1 MGELLLELATLIGV
15 PIIACGAGLLIMI
28 LSELALRNYP
38 RTADFV
44 FEPGHYNYLRA
55 LRPHILHGSDRGHEV
70 AISYSLGDYWSA
82 GKNSG
87 ISSVTYALPPHP
99 KLHIKVTPARPWG
112 EKGTRSGDPRFDRWV
127 RVTGG
132 PKVFVQALLADA
144 SIRSRLKDAISPT
157 FTFTSTLTLTPA
169 TPLALRHKSAILTTG
184 RIQSDIELLRDIAAL
199 IAKHLPE
206 DAE

>member
-1 MGELLLELATLIGV
+1 MGKLLLELATLIGV
-15 PIIACGAGLLIMI
+15 PIIIGSAGLLIMI
-28 LSELALRNYP
+28 LSELALRNYA

-55 LRPHILHGSDRGHEV
+55 LRPHILHGSDRGREV
-70 AISYSLGDYWSA
+70 AITYSLGDYWSA
-82 GKNSG
+82 GQNRG
-87 ISSVTYALPPHP
+87 ISSVTYALPPHS

-132 PKVFVQALLADA
+132 PKAFVQALLADA
-144 SIRSRLKDAISPT
+144 SVRSRLKDTVSPT

-169 TPLALRHKSAILTTG
+169 GLLTLRHKSAILTRG
-184 RIQSDIELLRDIAAL
+184 RILSDIELLGDIAEM
-199 IAKHLPE
+199 IAKHFPE